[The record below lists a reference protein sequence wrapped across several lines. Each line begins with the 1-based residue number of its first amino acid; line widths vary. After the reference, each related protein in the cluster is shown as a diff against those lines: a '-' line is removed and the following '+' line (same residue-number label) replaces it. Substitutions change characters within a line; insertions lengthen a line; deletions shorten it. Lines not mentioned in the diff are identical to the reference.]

1 MGEVFIKG
9 HGRFK
14 TQGDKPTQEELGKIK
29 NFLKSD
35 EYQDAQAQKEADKFV
50 EVPPKGWW

>member
-29 NFLKSD
+29 NFLKSICKSKISMRWIMN
-35 EYQDAQAQKEADKFV
+35 Y
-50 EVPPKGWW
+50 G